1 MASSSSS
8 SSSSVLLVQSEASLI
23 RELERIFRQLDF
35 DVYKARSLGEAIN
48 LMEQFGPDLVAV
60 DLHFPDQV
68 CLRFLD
74 VVRRQFPNARVI
86 VTTKTPDFNMEMRVR
101 EYQVDAVLRAPFTIE
116 WTKSALGIRS
126 VEEERIV
133 GRSHGRSTS
142 VRPAVGDNIHPP
154 GTSSRKDAL
163 PAVKPK
169 VRLPLR
175 FKITIPFVL
184 LALIIALAAGYVV
197 TRLVIESM
205 ENRFEIQ
212 LKATGKQTSDWI
224 VQEERRLLETLRL
237 VSNAAGLA
245 QSIEVWDANAVYALT
260 LPLAVNSQEEVVQ
273 ILNLEGQAVLSLYKN
288 LDGSVEDYRATQG
301 DRSLSEQDFVQF
313 VLSGQV
319 DAVGNKSAG
328 LSASPIGTVFY
339 IAGPV
344 YSDDG
349 RLVGAALIGKTLP
362 SLVESIKSDI
372 LGEISFYDV
381 SGTPLASTFTAL
393 GAQPRALSQQEVSQ
407 ILDNQSGFSLVR
419 DLPVDSLTYGE
430 ILGPWQVRNGQDFGV
445 MGVALGQFYQVRAS
459 AITSIQI
466 FILITVS
473 VLTVIM
479 TGVTISN
486 QITRPLLQ
494 VVAASEAVSKGNLD
508 VKVNVKSKDE
518 MAVLAHSFNFMV
530 HELQEGSVYRDLLG
544 RTVSPEVR
552 ETLRNTFASGNVNLE
567 GQEAIATVLFSDI
580 RDFTTLSE
588 QADPA
593 AVFKWLNEY
602 FAELAPI
609 ITEHGGVVNKFDGDA
624 ILAFFGILP
633 RLISPQESANSACR
647 TAIAM
652 LSAIERINRV
662 RISRGDPQFM
672 TGIGIN
678 TGLLIAGGLGS
689 TDRMHYTI
697 IGDTVNTTQRIEDL
711 TRDLCQESCIV
722 ISRATLNALGSYRE
736 EYRIEP
742 LGFHQVKGKAE
753 QVLIYSLESKR

>member
-1 MASSSSS
+1 MA
-8 SSSSVLLVQSEASLI
+8 SSSVLLVQSEASLT

-35 DVYKARSLGEAIN
+35 DVFKARSLGEAIN
-48 LMEQFGPDLVAV
+48 LMEQFAPEVVAV
-60 DLHFPDQV
+60 DLHFPEQI

-74 VVRRQFPNARVI
+74 VVRRQFPSTRVI

-116 WTKSALGIRS
+116 WTRGALGMRT
-126 VEEERIV
+126 VEEDRIL
-133 GRSHGRSTS
+133 GHGQR
-142 VRPAVGDNIHPP
+142 RPASKPGADNARPVE
-154 GTSSRKDAL
+154 TSPRREAL
-163 PAVKPK
+163 PSEKPR

-184 LALIIALAAGYVV
+184 LAVIIALAAGYVV
-197 TRLVIESM
+197 TRLVVESM
-205 ENRFEIQ
+205 ENRFETQ
-212 LKATGKQTSDWI
+212 LKATGKQASDWM

-237 VSNAAGLA
+237 VSNAAGMSE
-245 QSIEVWDANAVYALT
+245 SIDIRDANAVYALT
-260 LPLAVNSQEEVVQ
+260 LPLAVNSQEEVIQ
-273 ILNLEGQAVLSLYKN
+273 ILDSQGLAVLSLYKN
-288 LDGSVEDYRATQG
+288 QDGPVEDYRATQG
-301 DRSLSEQDFVQF
+301 DRSLTEQGFVQF

-319 DAVGNKSAG
+319 DAGGNKTAG
-328 LSASPIGTVFY
+328 LAPSPLGMVFY
-339 IAGPV
+339 VAGPV

-349 RLVGAALIGKTLP
+349 GLVGVALVGKTLE
-362 SLVESIKSDI
+362 SLVEDGKLDI
-372 LGEISFYDV
+372 LGEISIYDV
-381 SGTPLASTFTAL
+381 NGSPLASTFTEL
-393 GAQPRALSQQEVSQ
+393 GAQPRALSQEEVYQ

-419 DLPVDSLTYGE
+419 DLPVENLTYGE
-430 ILGPWQVRNGQDFGV
+430 ILGPWEARNGQDFGV
-445 MGVALGQFYQVRAS
+445 MGIALGQLYQVRAS
-459 AITSIQI
+459 TITGIQI
-466 FILITVS
+466 FILIAVS
-473 VLTVIM
+473 VLTVVM

-518 MAVLAHSFNFMV
+518 IAVLAHSFNFMV
-530 HELQEGSVYRDLLG
+530 QGLQEGSIYRDLLG

-567 GQEAIATVLFSDI
+567 GQEAIASVLFSDI

-602 FAELAPI
+602 FAELVPI
-609 ITEHGGVVNKFDGDA
+609 ITENGGVVNKFDGDA

-633 RLISPQESANSACR
+633 RLISPQESAHSACR

-662 RISRGDPQFM
+662 RASRGDPQFM

-753 QVLIYSLESKR
+753 QVLVYSLRSKR